1 MSDGKTIAGK
11 PGHTEVTVPS
21 GLDLAK
27 LRLSLDEGMVVA
39 RAAKGS
45 RLDELAKP
53 LGARADEILGS
64 LLAKGLLLEK
74 GGDAALSEQVELTLE
89 RKKEILAIEAKLETT
104 NPFELLGVGNG
115 SSVEICKNAYYD
127 LSMRLHPDRHYGKE
141 LGSFRARIDKI
152 FRKLTEAQVTLTDR
166 EKRAAFEKAN
176 PVLFRAA
183 VAPSV
188 HDNLRADDRARR
200 IARHPYLAKHARQ
213 AELLSRARKELDG
226 SHPAQAILDLEQL
239 LKLEPNNAE
248 AKKLLVEA
256 TTKKDKLRGVAAFDE
271 ALKLASVGDMT
282 NAVLR
287 LTEALEKSPTLNV
300 AVKGYEFSCREG
312 DWKNARLFGQKWVEY
327 EPRSS
332 KAHLSLAE
340 AMERVGLQKNAK
352 REAEEALKLDPDNK
366 AAKALVAK
374 LRWA

>member
-11 PGHTEVTVPS
+11 PGHTEVTVPQ

-39 RAAKGS
+39 RAVKGV
-45 RLDELAKP
+45 RLSELAKP
-53 LGARADEILGS
+53 LGPRADEILGS
-64 LLAKGLLLEK
+64 LLARGLLLEK
-74 GGDAALSEQVELTLE
+74 GGDAALSEQVDLPLE
-89 RKKEILAIEAKLETT
+89 RKKEILALEAKIDGP
-104 NPFELLGVGNG
+104 NPFELLGVTNG
-115 SSVEICKNAYYD
+115 ASVEACKNAYYD
-127 LSMRLHPDRHYGKE
+127 LSMRLHPDRYYGKE

-176 PVLFRAA
+176 PLLFRAA
-183 VAPSV
+183 VAPTV
-188 HDNLRADDRARR
+188 HDDLRADDRARR

-213 AELLSRARKELDG
+213 AELLGRARKEIDT
-226 SHPAQAILDLEQL
+226 HPAQAMLDLEQL
-239 LKLEPNNAE
+239 LKLEPNNNE
-248 AKKLLVEA
+248 AKRLLVEA
-256 TTKKDKLRGVAAFDE
+256 TAKKDKLRGAAAFDE
-271 ALKLASVGDMT
+271 GVKLASIGDMA

-287 LTEALEKSPTLNV
+287 LTEALEKSPNLNV
-300 AVKGYEFSCREG
+300 AVKGFDASVREG
-312 DWKNARLFGQKWVEY
+312 DWKSARLFGQKWVEY

-340 AMERVGLQKNAK
+340 AMDRVGLAKNAK

-366 AAKALVAK
+366 AAKALIAK